1 MSQLF
6 EEIKEQVRQE
16 KIKFFFNKYKY
27 VFTISV
33 FFFFCVLMYFP
44 IKDFYLKKKSENYV
58 EIYLNLANLIDKK
71 KQKELIIQLDKFNK
85 ADQEFLKV
93 LYYIKLI
100 EINQNNFDLTAK
112 IIDEAIGKNF
122 SQVYK
127 DFFKIQKAFL
137 FFDLIKNEKEFIK
150 IISLPDFKNSPW
162 KLIAYEITGDFYVS
176 QKNFIKAKEVYFKI
190 LGEKNLKNSILLE
203 NIKIKYNLIN

>member
-16 KIKFFFNKYKY
+16 KINFFFNKYKY
-27 VFTISV
+27 VFAISV
-33 FFFFCVLMYFP
+33 FFFFCILMFFP

-58 EIYLNLANLIDKK
+58 EIYLNLANFIDKK
-71 KQKELIIQLDKFNK
+71 KQKELIIQLDKFK
-85 ADQEFLKV
+85 KVDQEFLKV

-100 EINQNNFDLTAK
+100 EINENNFDLTAK

-190 LGEKNLKNSILLE
+190 LGEKNLNNSILLE

>member
-58 EIYLNLANLIDKK
+58 EIYFNLANLIDKK
-71 KQKELIIQLDKFNK
+71 NQKELIIQLDKFNK

-190 LGEKNLKNSILLE
+190 LEEKNLNNSILLE